1 MDAKDDEQLRRSTVK
16 PYLVYCVMESQL
28 SIESLRSE
36 IASLKKQLME
46 ERELRQKVEAELKYI
61 NEEMVHQHKEIS
73 DSIDYAKKIQT
84 AILPPVPLIKKLL
97 PKSFILYLPKDVVS
111 GDFYYVEDHEEKVVF
126 AAVDCTGHGVPG
138 ALMSV
143 VGFEYIHQA
152 VKEKGMTKPSDI
164 LSYLDWGVN
173 NKLRQTVEPG
183 GIRDGMDVAVC
194 CIDYKNGKLQYA
206 GAYNSLYLIRNGEL
220 EEIKPDKIPIGG
232 DGVVDEFTNHEF
244 DVQSGDLIYLF
255 SDGYA
260 DQFGGPRGKKFK
272 YRQFKETL
280 LSMQQLTM
288 PEQHE
293 KLNEVFHS
301 WMGDLEQVDDVCIV
315 GVRI

>member
-1 MDAKDDEQLRRSTVK
+1 
-16 PYLVYCVMESQL
+16 MEIQSKVEEL
-28 SIESLRSE
+28 EAEIE
-36 IASLKKQLME
+36 ALKNELMG
-46 ERELRQKVEAELKYI
+46 ERELRQKVEAELRYI
-61 NEEMVHQHKEIS
+61 NEEMAHQHKEIS
-73 DSIDYAKKIQT
+73 DSIDYARKIQT

-111 GDFYYVEDHEEKVVF
+111 GDFYYVEDHEEHVVF

-183 GIRDGMDVAVC
+183 SIRDGMDVALC
-194 CIDYKNGKLQYA
+194 SIDYNRGKLQYA
-206 GAYNSLYLIRNGEL
+206 GAYNSMYLIRDGEL
-220 EEIKPDKIPIGG
+220 EEVKPDKIPIGG

-244 DVQSGDLIYLF
+244 DVKEGDMIYLF

-272 YRQFKETL
+272 YLQFKETL
-280 LSMQQLTM
+280 LSMQELTM
-288 PEQHE
+288 PEQHD
-293 KLNEVFHS
+293 KLEEIFNS
-301 WMGDLEQVDDVCIV
+301 WMGSLEQIDDVCVV
-315 GVRI
+315 GVRV